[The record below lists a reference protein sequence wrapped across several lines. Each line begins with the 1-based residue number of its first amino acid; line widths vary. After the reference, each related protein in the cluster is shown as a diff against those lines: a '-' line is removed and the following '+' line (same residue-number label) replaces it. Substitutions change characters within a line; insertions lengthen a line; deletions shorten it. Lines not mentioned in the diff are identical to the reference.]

1 MKTTADIEKLTL
13 AELEKMADDT
23 SVEVPESL
31 ERKVT
36 DAVLAAEALGEGRH
50 THHGEDGY
58 NLGDVERRHAVK
70 KVLMLVPAAAAAIA
84 AAVAIGFN
92 VYNLYRTP
100 VDTFST
106 PEEAL
111 ACLEQTFS
119 MIEEKTDKSLEV
131 AERVNPKLEKTY
143 NWILKNE

>member
-1 MKTTADIEKLTL
+1 MKTTADIEKITL

-23 SVEVPESL
+23 SVEVPECL

-36 DAVLAAEALGEGRH
+36 DAVLAAEVLGERPS
-50 THHGEDGY
+50 
-58 NLGDVERRHAVK
+58 VK
-70 KVLMLVPAAAAAIA
+70 KVLMLVPAAAAAIV

-92 VYNLYRTP
+92 VHNLYRTP

-106 PEEAL
+106 PEEAF
-111 ACLEQTFS
+111 ACLEHTFS
-119 MIEEKTDKSLEV
+119 MIGKKTDKSLEV
-131 AERVNPKLEKTY
+131 AGNMNSKLEKTY